1 MIRAAIVQPKRRWK
15 WERKSEMPISFADAA
30 REFAQAWSN
39 PAFTRFELPQLAVN
53 RVLRDRYITR
63 SPVQMSRSM
72 VWDMELKK
80 AWDPLTYIPY
90 VVSEGYSWGRHYLED
105 GVERFS
111 RSSIQVG
118 WLGDSTGRVLEDVFI
133 DHLHKRILFLGRSR
147 MDCEGV
153 QHISGTNQPLFHVEH
168 AAGGTEEDP
177 LNLWR
182 IVVLTEREDDRFKE
196 AFRKMARDGWLPGF
210 LEIYIEHD
218 LGIPLSRRLQ
228 SA

>member
-1 MIRAAIVQPKRRWK
+1 LFGLKKEMGVEK
-15 WERKSEMPISFADAA
+15 KSEMPISFADAV
-30 REFAQAWSN
+30 REFEEAWSN

-53 RVLRDRYITR
+53 RVLRDRYLTKGR
-63 SPVQMSRSM
+63 VQVSRSM

-80 AWDPLTYIPY
+80 AWDPRSYIPY

-111 RSSIQVG
+111 RSSIQLG
-118 WLGDSTGRVLEDVFI
+118 WLGNSTGRVLEDVFI
-133 DHLHKRILFLGRSR
+133 DHSRTRILFLGRGR

-153 QHISGTNQPLFHVEH
+153 EQISGSNQPLFHVEH

-182 IVVLTEREDDRFKE
+182 IVVLTEHEDDRFKE
-196 AFRKMARDGWLPGF
+196 PFRQMTREGWLPGF
-210 LEIYIEHD
+210 LEIYIERD
-218 LGIPLSRRLQ
+218 LGIPLSRRPRT
-228 SA
+228 A